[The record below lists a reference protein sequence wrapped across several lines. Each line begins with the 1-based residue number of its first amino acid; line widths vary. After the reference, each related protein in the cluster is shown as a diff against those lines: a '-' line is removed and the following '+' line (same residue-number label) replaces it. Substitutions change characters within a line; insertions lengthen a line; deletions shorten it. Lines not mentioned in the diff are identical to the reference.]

1 MLYEDDGESASTY
14 KKNEYSSISFSW
26 NETSA
31 TLTVGKRA
39 GGGFKNMLQERT
51 FNIIL
56 VKKGMVQGWILRCDR
71 IISCITKVK
80 SCGAIVIFVQDCRF
94 ERSEVLLL

>member
-1 MLYEDDGESASTY
+1 M
-14 KKNEYSSISFSW
+14 KNEYSSISFSW

-56 VKKGMVQGWILRCDR
+56 VKEGHGTGLDIEMRPDHILHYKGEKVVVQL
-71 IISCITKVK
+71 
-80 SCGAIVIFVQDCRF
+80 
-94 ERSEVLLL
+94 